1 MVSHSITRIGVN
13 EPEKERY
20 MKMDLSSKDKCDGKG
35 NAFGDNN
42 GSEGTGLRVVT
53 PAEDIFTMGIE
64 QENEYKTE
72 N

>member
-1 MVSHSITRIGVN
+1 
-13 EPEKERY
+13 
-20 MKMDLSSKDKCDGKG
+20 MKIDLSSKDKCDGKG

-42 GSEGTGLRVVT
+42 GSGGTTLRVLT

-64 QENEYKTE
+64 QENEHRTDQAK

>member
-1 MVSHSITRIGVN
+1 
-13 EPEKERY
+13 

-42 GSEGTGLRVVT
+42 GSEGTMLRVLT
-53 PAEDIFTMGIE
+53 PAEDIFTMAME
-64 QENEYKTE
+64 QENEHKPDPAK